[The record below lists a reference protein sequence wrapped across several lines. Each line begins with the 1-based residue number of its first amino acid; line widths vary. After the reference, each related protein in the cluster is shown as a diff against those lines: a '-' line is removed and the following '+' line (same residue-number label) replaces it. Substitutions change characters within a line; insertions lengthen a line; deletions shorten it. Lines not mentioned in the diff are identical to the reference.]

1 MLKIVNITIPED
13 EILPEII
20 SSFSPKENYMML
32 KIGSDCLKESRNVV
46 LGLSQKEIYEKIKN
60 ESKEDVKKLE
70 LEILIEREMSKKI
83 EERITKMYEGQMDQ
97 IKKQME
103 QMNQQ
108 LLIYESVNG
117 DLMKI
122 EIDKEKEKFEVILGE
137 KDKQNQLN
145 RETLEKLSESVLK
158 FTNKSNSLKGADGEK
173 QFCEYA
179 DTFLDF
185 KGYEIIDKHTQG
197 GEGDF
202 HLRFDEFNILVD
214 AKNYKKKVPMDQR
227 EKIKSDLQK
236 NQHINFAW
244 LVSLNTSID
253 KWDKSPIM
261 YEWINTSQCVVYIN
275 QLSYFEDPKKILRIV
290 WFTCKELYK
299 MIEDVTMDITELTT
313 LREKQFK
320 TQDKIKDIRKS
331 IRELNT
337 NMNTSKN
344 IIQTMDN
351 QLKDMIETYTDSILN
366 SNFSLFDEWWKE
378 KLETTNEEIT
388 VLSTDIWLR
397 FKQDNKDIIKELDLS
412 VEKFRQYVKSKI
424 PFSSLV
430 LKNKNINSAFE
441 IKGIRFKE
449 KEDIKIEVEFIKC
462 LETGKNKK
470 K

>member
-1 MLKIVNITIPED
+1 
-13 EILPEII
+13 
-20 SSFSPKENYMML
+20 
-32 KIGSDCLKESRNVV
+32 
-46 LGLSQKEIYEKIKN
+46 
-60 ESKEDVKKLE
+60 
-70 LEILIEREMSKKI
+70 
-83 EERITKMYEGQMDQ
+83 
-97 IKKQME
+97 
-103 QMNQQ
+103 MNQQ
-108 LLIYESVNG
+108 LLIYESING

-122 EIDKEKEKFEVILGE
+122 EIDKEKEKFEVILQE
-137 KDKQNQLN
+137 KDKQNQLT

-158 FTNKSNSLKGADGEK
+158 FTNKSNSSKGSEGEK
-173 QFCEYA
+173 QFYEYA

-227 EKIKSDLQK
+227 EKIKSDLSK
-236 NQHINFAW
+236 NEHINFAW

-275 QLSYFEDPKKILRIV
+275 QLSHFEDPRKILRIV

-337 NMNTSKN
+337 NVNTSKN
-344 IIQTMDN
+344 IIQSMDN
-351 QLKDMIETYTDSILN
+351 QLKDIIESCTKTVVN
-366 SNFSLFDEWWKE
+366 SNFSLFDEWWEE
-378 KLETTNEEIT
+378 KIESFEGSI
-388 VLSTDIWLR
+388 LSTDVWLR
-397 FKQDNKDIIKELDLS
+397 FKQDNKDVLKELDLS
-412 VEKFRQYVKSKI
+412 VEKFREYVKSKV
-424 PFSSLV
+424 PFSSLIIR
-430 LKNKNINSAFE
+430 NKNVNSAFE

-449 KEDIKIEVEFIKC
+449 KIEVEFIEELKPK
-462 LETGKNKK
+462 ERKVIKSSK
-470 K
+470 V

>member
-1 MLKIVNITIPED
+1 MLKIVNISILESDT
-13 EILPEII
+13 LPEII
-20 SSFSPKENYMML
+20 NSFSPKENYLML
-32 KIGSDCLKESRNVV
+32 KIGSDCLKEARNVV
-46 LGLSQKEIYEKIKN
+46 AGLSQKEIYEKIKS
-60 ESKEDVKKLE
+60 ESREDIKKLE
-70 LEILIEREMSKKI
+70 LDILVEREMSKKI
-83 EERITKMYEGQMDQ
+83 EERISKMYESQIEQ

-108 LLIYESVNG
+108 ITIYESEN
-117 DLMKI
+117 DALIKK
-122 EIDKEKEKFEVILGE
+122 EIDKEKEKFEVILQE
-137 KDKQNQLN
+137 KDKQNQLT

-158 FTNKSNSLKGADGEK
+158 FTNKSNSSKGSEGEK
-173 QFCEYA
+173 QFYEYA

-227 EKIKSDLQK
+227 EKIKSDLSK
-236 NQHINFAW
+236 NEHINFAW

-275 QLSYFEDPKKILRIV
+275 QLSHFEDPRKILRIV

-337 NMNTSKN
+337 NVNISKN
-344 IIQTMDN
+344 IIQSMDN
-351 QLKDMIETYTDSILN
+351 QLKDIIESCTKTVVN
-366 SNFSLFDEWWKE
+366 SNFSLFDEWWEE
-378 KLETTNEEIT
+378 KIESFEGS
-388 VLSTDIWLR
+388 VLSTDVWLR
-397 FKQDNKDIIKELDLS
+397 FKQDNKDVLKELDLS
-412 VEKFRQYVKSKI
+412 VEKFREYVKSKV
-424 PFSSLV
+424 PFSSLIIR
-430 LKNKNINSAFE
+430 NKNVNSAFE

-449 KEDIKIEVEFIKC
+449 KSENIKKHDKIELEFTKYF
-462 LETGKNKK
+462 KK